1 MNFVQFGMLGG
12 LAALAIPVIIHLMFR
27 QRSRPVDLGTLQFL
41 KVVLRA
47 NARRRRLRRYLLLAL
62 RMACVALFAF
72 LFARPYLLANDPRGG
87 SRLVVVLV
95 DRSASMGLKGG
106 TTPIDR
112 AVAEAGALV
121 RRSGPGTQLE
131 VAAFDQAVRPLARA
145 ADLPG
150 LSLKSSAG
158 GTDYGAAMAWARDLC
173 VRSPKPTRE
182 LHIFTDL
189 QRSGLDRGESASLP
203 ADVDVKLTDLGRAFP
218 RNIAVAGLVLPRG
231 AVRPREAIALAA
243 RIRNLTPLP
252 VTKVPVRL
260 HLEAGGTP
268 IDVEQVVDLD
278 GGATKTV
285 SFKTPALAEGL
296 WRGHVEADAGDDLL
310 FDDRRFL
317 ALSVAPP
324 TRVLL
329 VDGDPGRSPIET
341 ETYYLQAA
349 LRLAPPGENYT
360 KAPFDPRTIELSA
373 ASGLPDLART
383 DVVVLANVGNLE
395 AADARALAGFVD
407 RGGGLLVFTGDRIK
421 ADGLR
426 ALRAAGLG
434 VGTVG
439 GPATAKERP
448 YRIDAWEA
456 GHAIFRPFEDPEH
469 GDLRRPAFT
478 AITRIEADPK
488 SRVLASF
495 RGGEPALLEAPR
507 GRGKVVWFAS
517 AADRGWGDWPRGR
530 MYLPMVH
537 QMIAYAAGLAEGGRV
552 RQAIAGGDHAP
563 GITDVDGVCRVT
575 NPDPAE
581 SETDR
586 CTPREFAD
594 RFGFRLPDQKPPAA
608 DRAGIAGT
616 RAGAGRPDE
625 RLRGDELWPWLA
637 LALVGALLV
646 ENFLANRTAA

>member
-1 MNFVQFGMLGG
+1 MNFVQLGMLGG
-12 LAALAIPVIIHLMFR
+12 LAALAIPIIIHLMFR

-41 KVVLRA
+41 KIVLRA

-87 SRLVVVLV
+87 SRLMVILL

-106 TTPIDR
+106 TLPIDR
-112 AVAEAGALV
+112 AVAEAKALV
-121 RRSGPGTQLE
+121 RHADPGTQLE

-150 LSLKSSAG
+150 LTLKPSGG

-173 VRSPKPTRE
+173 VRSRKPAKD
-182 LHIFTDL
+182 LYIFTDL
-189 QRSGLDRGESASLP
+189 QRSGLDRGESVSLP
-203 ADVDVKLTDLGRAFP
+203 SDVDVKLTDFGRAFP
-218 RNIAVAGLVLPRG
+218 RNVAVVGLVQPRG
-231 AVRPREAIALAA
+231 AIRPGEAVALAA
-243 RIRNLTPLP
+243 RVRNLTPLP
-252 VTKVPVRL
+252 VPKVPVRL

-268 IDVEQVVDLD
+268 IDLEKVIDLD
-278 GGATKTV
+278 GGATVTV
-285 SFKTPALAEGL
+285 PFATPALAEGL
-296 WRGHVEADAGDDLL
+296 WRGHVEADAGDDLP

-329 VDGDPGRSPIET
+329 VDGDPGRAPIES
-341 ETYYLQAA
+341 ETYFLQAA
-349 LRLAPPGENYT
+349 LRLAPPGEKYT
-360 KAPFDPRTIELSA
+360 KAPFDPRTVELSA
-373 ASGLPDLART
+373 ASGLPDLAKT
-383 DVVVLANVGNLE
+383 DVVVLANVGNLD
-395 AADARALAGFVD
+395 AADAKALAAFVD
-407 RGGGLLVFTGDRIK
+407 RGGGLLVFTGDK
-421 ADGLR
+421 VKTDGVR
-426 ALRAAGLG
+426 AIQAAGLG
-434 VGTVG
+434 VGKVA
-439 GPATAKERP
+439 GPAPATERP

-456 GHAIFRPFEDPEH
+456 GHPILRPFEDPEH

-478 AITRIEADPK
+478 AITKIEPDPK

-495 RGGEPALLEAPR
+495 RGGEPALLESPR
-507 GRGKVVWFAS
+507 GKGKVVWFAS

-537 QMIAYAAGLAEGGRV
+537 QMIAYVAGLAEGGRV
-552 RQAIAGGDHAP
+552 RQVVAGGDVAA
-563 GITDVDGVCRVT
+563 GIADVDGLCRVA
-575 NPDPAE
+575 NPDPSE
-581 SETDR
+581 SETER

-594 RFGFRLPDQKPPAA
+594 RFGFRLPEQKPPDTA
-608 DRAGIAGT
+608 RAGIG
-616 RAGAGRPDE
+616 GGRSDD
-625 RLRGDELWPWLA
+625 RLRGDEIWPWLA